1 MKFYVFFFRFVV
13 LRLISFARGAPPFV
27 LPPAPLCHLLSAL
40 FHCNLPL
47 LSLSPLPSLPPFAAT
62 HRTVSG
68 SAGKLLHSFA
78 CFKDRLTYPAPLSHY
93 IVLHFCPLSTICPAC
108 LQCWQEQGQQQQ
120 LDKTDYRKICKL
132 KNFQHAE
139 FCFFSF
145 CFAMSVVWLGEGR
158 YWGFRVSV
166 CVCMGL
172 CVCWMISRI
181 CDPIRF
187 ARANR
192 IICLARRCSS
202 TGLVLHSSPLPTLS
216 LSLFALIKF
225 YQFFLPCTD
234 FLHFFALLFLLF
246 FKRIKKSKRTV
257 EKNCG

>member
-1 MKFYVFFFRFVV
+1 MFFFRFVV
-13 LRLISFARGAPPFV
+13 LRLISFARGAPPLV
-27 LPPAPLCHLLSAL
+27 LPPHAIFFLHSSTVIYLYFP
-40 FHCNLPL
+40 F
-47 LSLSPLPSLPPFAAT
+47 SPLPSVPPFAAT
-62 HRTVSG
+62 HRAVSG

-78 CFKDRLTYPAPLSHY
+78 CFKDRLTYPPPPLSHY
-93 IVLHFCPLSTICPAC
+93 IVLHFCPLSTISPAC

-166 CVCMGL
+166 CVSVWVCL
-172 CVCWMISRI
+172 CVEWFHAYVT
-181 CDPIRF
+181 RF
-187 ARANR
+187 D
-192 IICLARRCSS
+192 
-202 TGLVLHSSPLPTLS
+202 LHAQIASFASHAAAHQQGWCCTALPSPLSLS

-234 FLHFFALLFLLF
+234 FLHFFCSAVFIIF
-246 FKRIKKSKRTV
+246 
-257 EKNCG
+257 